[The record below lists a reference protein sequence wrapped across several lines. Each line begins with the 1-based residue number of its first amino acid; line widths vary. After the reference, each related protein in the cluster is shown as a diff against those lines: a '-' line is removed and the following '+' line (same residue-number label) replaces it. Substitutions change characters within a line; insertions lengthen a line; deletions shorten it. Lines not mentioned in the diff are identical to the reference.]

1 MSFPLYDQ
9 VAECA
14 LLVCNQQ
21 LIDTILT
28 KIDTSLFLHAVISN
42 QQKYPMGE
50 AYSWN
55 MNVHNKVL
63 ICDLY
68 SSMPALGLF
77 LFNHSNDDAFFCFI
91 PQAVFTF
98 DYMEKEQN
106 S

>member
-1 MSFPLYDQ
+1 M
-9 VAECA
+9 
-14 LLVCNQQ
+14 
-21 LIDTILT
+21 
-28 KIDTSLFLHAVISN
+28 ISN
-42 QQKYPMGE
+42 QWKYPMGE

-68 SSMPALGLF
+68 SSKPTLGLF
-77 LFNHSNDDAFFCFI
+77 LFNHSNDDAFVCFI